1 MKPSGGSTSSI
12 FAGSSTPRF
21 LPTVAS
27 SLTQGAATE
36 AFDHTAI
43 TTLAA

>member
-12 FAGSSTPRF
+12 FAGTSTPRF

-36 AFDHTAI
+36 AFDQIAI
-43 TTLAA
+43 TTLAE

>member
-12 FAGSSTPRF
+12 RAGMSTPRF

-27 SLTQGAATE
+27 SLTQGAATD
-36 AFDHTAI
+36 AFDQIAI